1 MYLSHYNLKE
11 KPFQISTDPKFIW
24 FGEKHQEALAVLEYG
39 VIDNK
44 GFLLITGDVG
54 TGKTSLINALLKR
67 LGNDV
72 IVANITN
79 PILEELDFFNIVAN
93 EFKFNK
99 HFSNKSEFLIH
110 FSRFLNDCYTKK
122 KKVILVIDEAHK
134 LDQDL
139 LEQIRLFSNIERQD
153 TKLINIF
160 FVGQNEFIDIISNH
174 QNRALRQRISINY
187 HLEPLRE
194 SEVKAYIL
202 HRLNVAGLKE
212 NIFNDHSMREI
223 ISFSNGY
230 PRLINIICD
239 HALLTGFVKEVK
251 IIDEEIIKE
260 CANGLFLTRENNDY
274 PKHDLKTTQ
283 EDIPATEKEPT
294 ITPPSEYT
302 NRSNLAE
309 ERMDDLHDNPKPKE
323 RAPLEFVEQPASK
336 LSGKNFGY
344 LAGAAI
350 LLIALGFLF
359 YPGNLGGNIGNIKS
373 YFKPAPNVH
382 EKIASANIPQSTT
395 SKQNINPAIKGSDKY
410 DDTQFQPT
418 DPAAERYPPPIAEK
432 KNIIEPQKKYR
443 IKNLPPAEDVDQE
456 KHPDEIGKS
465 QEVSENDSIT
475 PRKYTINFSY
485 NSYDFSD
492 ENFQTLERIAGLLA
506 QHPKGDIIVKGYT
519 DTDGNDE
526 HNKKLS
532 ELRAH
537 SIKSY
542 FVDQGINV
550 SRIKAFG
557 MGQKNPIGSNNTPEG
572 RKQNRRVEIELNLN
586 NT

>member
-93 EFKFNK
+93 EFKIDK
-99 HFSNKSEFLIH
+99 QFSNKSDFLIH

-187 HLEPLRE
+187 HLKPLRE
-194 SEVKAYIL
+194 PEVKAYIL

-212 NIFNDHSMREI
+212 NIFNDHSISEI
-223 ISFSNGY
+223 ISFSKGY

-239 HALLTGFVKEVK
+239 HALLTGYVKDVK
-251 IIDEEIIKE
+251 TIDEEIIKE
-260 CANGLFLTRENNDY
+260 CANGLFLTRENNDD

-283 EDIPATEKEPT
+283 EAIPTTEKKPT
-294 ITPPSEYT
+294 ITPSEYT

-309 ERMDDLHDNPKPKE
+309 ERMDDLHDNPKPIE
-323 RAPLEFVEQPASK
+323 RTPHEFVEEPASK

-359 YPGNLGGNIGNIKS
+359 YPGNLGGHIGNIKS
-373 YFKPAPNVH
+373 YFKPAPNVK
-382 EKIASANIPQSTT
+382 EKIASANIPQNTT
-395 SKQNINPAIKGSDKY
+395 SKQKKNPAFQGSDKY
-410 DDTQFQPT
+410 DGTQFRST
-418 DPAAERYPPPIAEK
+418 GSAAESDPPPVAEK
-432 KNIIEPQKKYR
+432 KNVIEPQ
-443 IKNLPPAEDVDQE
+443 IKFKIKDSPPAENVDQE
-456 KHPDEIGKS
+456 KLDERGKS
-465 QEVSENDSIT
+465 QDVLEHESIT
-475 PRKYTINFSY
+475 PQKYTINFSY
-485 NSYDFSD
+485 DSFDFSD
-492 ENFQTLERIAGLLA
+492 KDAQTLERIAGLLV
-506 QHPKGDIIVKGYT
+506 QHPKADIMVKGYT
-519 DTDGNDE
+519 DADGNKE

-542 FVDQGINV
+542 FVDQGINF

-572 RKQNRRVEIELNLN
+572 RRQNRRVEIELNFN